1 MRTLIDNAAPIA
13 RMKERTSRFLDR
25 HEWDG
30 ARQLPSWATFAVAVL
45 IGCKSADTTAV
56 VSPGPQP
63 GVPDTLRDAFPFPIG
78 AAMNPNLLTSNAAY
92 RQTAGREFSSVTA
105 ENYLKM
111 ANVHPTQDRY
121 DWTGSDVL
129 VNFAEGNKQRMH
141 GHTCVWHQ
149 AVPDW
154 VTNFKGDSVA
164 WEGLF
169 KSHIQT
175 VVSHYKGRIASWD
188 VVNEAFVDD
197 GTLRPTIWLT
207 HLGPDYVAR
216 AFQYARQADPTVKLF
231 YNEYGHEYSP
241 KRLAAVLG
249 LAADFK
255 RRGIP
260 LDGLGL
266 QMHTNIGQSDASL
279 ENAIR
284 AVAATGLLVHI
295 SELDVRVNQAK
306 KAGYVITDADAQK
319 QRQKFAA
326 IVRAYR
332 TLVPKSQQHG
342 ITTWNIGDGDSWIP
356 NFCSCA
362 DFPLPFDNQYAK
374 KPAYDGL
381 LDGLK

>member
-1 MRTLIDNAAPIA
+1 
-13 RMKERTSRFLDR
+13 MKSVISPLTNCRSTVG
-25 HEWDG
+25 HGQPW
-30 ARQLPSWATFAVAVL
+30 SWVLVVLAIL
-45 IGCKSADTTAV
+45 IGCKSADTNPVTV
-56 VSPGPQP
+56 PTPQP
-63 GVPDTLRDAFPFPIG
+63 AVPIPAPSGLRDAFPFPIG
-78 AAMNPNLLTSNAAY
+78 AAMNPNLLTNNTAY
-92 RQTAGREFSSVTA
+92 RQTAQREFSSVTA

-111 ANVHPTQDRY
+111 GNVHPAQDRY
-121 DWTGSDVL
+121 DWTGSDAL
-129 VNFAEGNKQRMH
+129 VNFAEQNKQRMH
-141 GHTCVWHQ
+141 GHTCIWHQ
-149 AVPDW
+149 SLPAW

-175 VVSHYKGRIASWD
+175 VVSHYKGRIAAWD
-188 VVNEAFVDD
+188 VVNEAFTDE
-197 GTLRPTIWLT
+197 GTLRPSLWLT

-216 AFQYARQADPTVKLF
+216 AFRYARQADPAVKLF

-241 KRLAAVLG
+241 KRTAAVVA

-260 LDGLGL
+260 IDGLGL
-266 QMHTNIGQSDASL
+266 QMHTHIGLADASI
-279 ENAIR
+279 ETAIK

-306 KAGYVITDADAQK
+306 KTDYLLNDADTQK

-332 TLVPKSQQHG
+332 TLVPQPQQYG
-342 ITTWNIGDGDSWIP
+342 ITTWNIGDADSWIP
-356 NFCSCA
+356 AFCSCT
-362 DFPLPFDNQYAK
+362 DFPLPFDKQYAK
-374 KPAYDGL
+374 KPAYQGL

>member
-1 MRTLIDNAAPIA
+1 MMNKVERLKA
-13 RMKERTSRFLDR
+13 RASRF
-25 HEWDG
+25 HCQYGWGG
-30 ARQLPSWATFAVAVL
+30 AGPIPSWAAFAVAVL
-45 IGCKSADTTAV
+45 IGCKSADTAVV
-56 VSPGPQP
+56 VSPGLLPTAP
-63 GVPDTLRDAFPFPIG
+63 LTLRDAFPFPFG
-78 AAMNPNLLTSNAAY
+78 AAMNPNLLTNNVAY
-92 RQTAGREFSSVTA
+92 RQTAGREFNSVTA

-111 ANVHPTQDRY
+111 ANVHPAQDRY
-121 DWTGSDVL
+121 DWAGSDVL
-129 VNFAEGNKQRMH
+129 VNFAEQNKQRMH
-141 GHTCVWHQ
+141 GHTSVWHQ
-149 AVPDW
+149 AVPTW
-154 VTNFKGDSVA
+154 VTNFKGDSAA

-216 AFQYARQADPTVKLF
+216 AFQYAREADPAVKLF

-241 KRLAAVLG
+241 KRLAATLA

-266 QMHTNIGQSDASL
+266 QMHTNIGQSDASI

-284 AVAATGLLVHI
+284 QVAATGLLVHI
-295 SELDVRVNQAK
+295 SELDVRVNQGK
-306 KAGYVITDADAQK
+306 KADYVITDTDAQK
-319 QRQKFAA
+319 QRQKFTAL
-326 IVRAYR
+326 VRAYR
-332 TLVPKSQQHG
+332 TLVPKAQQYG
-342 ITTWNIGDGDSWIP
+342 ITTWNISDADSWIP
-356 NFCSCA
+356 THCSCA
-362 DFPLPFDNQYAK
+362 DFPLPFDKQYAK

-381 LDGLK
+381 LEGLK

>member
-1 MRTLIDNAAPIA
+1 MINRVQYVKKRISHFPDCHGWSKAGPV
-13 RMKERTSRFLDR
+13 
-25 HEWDG
+25 
-30 ARQLPSWATFAVAVL
+30 PSWAAFAVAIL
-45 IGCKSADTTAV
+45 IGCKSADTSV
-56 VSPGPQP
+56 VLPQP
-63 GVPDTLRDAFPFPIG
+63 AVPSTLRDAFPFPIG
-78 AAMNPNLLTSNAAY
+78 AAMNPNLLTTNAAY

-111 ANVHPTQDRY
+111 ANVHPAQDRY
-121 DWTGSDVL
+121 DWTGSDGL

-141 GHTCVWHQ
+141 GHTCIWHQ
-149 AVPDW
+149 AVPNW

-164 WEGLF
+164 WEGIF

-216 AFQYARQADPTVKLF
+216 AFRYAREADPAVKLF

-241 KRLAAVLG
+241 KRVAATLA

-266 QMHTNIGQSDASL
+266 QMHTNIGQSDASI

-295 SELDVRVNQAK
+295 SELDVRVNPGK

-319 QRQKFAA
+319 QRQKFAT

-332 TLVPKSQQHG
+332 TLVPKAQQHG

-362 DFPLPFDNQYAK
+362 DFPLPFDNQYVK

>member
-1 MRTLIDNAAPIA
+1 MVKPFT
-13 RMKERTSRFLDR
+13 RFFN
-25 HEWDG
+25 
-30 ARQLPSWATFAVAVL
+30 RQPLGRGQQVPSWAIVAVAVL
-45 IGCKSADTTAV
+45 IGCKSADTNSV
-56 VSPGPQP
+56 VSPGQQP
-63 GVPDTLRDAFPFPIG
+63 PAPTTLRDAFPFPIG

-111 ANVHPTQDRY
+111 ANVHPAQDRY

-129 VNFAEGNKQRMH
+129 VNFAEQNKQRMH
-141 GHTCVWHQ
+141 GHTCIWHQ
-149 AVPDW
+149 AVPGW
-154 VTNFKGDSVA
+154 VANFQGDSLA

-169 KSHIQT
+169 RSHIQT

-216 AFQYARQADPTVKLF
+216 AFRYAREADPNVKLF

-241 KRLAAVLG
+241 KRLAAVLT

-260 LDGLGL
+260 IDGLGL
-266 QMHTNIGQSDASL
+266 QMHTNIGVADASI

-284 AVAATGLLVHI
+284 QAAATGLLVHI

-306 KAGYVITDADAQK
+306 KAGYVINDTDAQK

-332 TLVPKSQQHG
+332 TLVPKAQQHG

-356 NFCSCA
+356 KFCSCA
-362 DFPLPFDNQYAK
+362 DFPLPFDSQYAK